1 MPPRTKWQRCI
12 GKQIFK

>member
-1 MPPRTKWQRCI
+1 MSPRTKWQRCI

>member
-1 MPPRTKWQRCI
+1 MPHRKKWQRCI